1 MDDRLNGTVLE
12 QLATL
17 SKLEIT
23 DAGKTELCQNLEQ
36 LLAYVTKISELSTD
50 DILPLTH
57 FPECTCH
64 LDDSIQ
70 PAAALLPPIPEH
82 HQGTPIPGLRE
93 DTPCPDTNPELLTAL
108 APTRIDSYYI
118 VPGTFQ
124 SN

>member
-1 MDDRLNGTVLE
+1 MDARLNDTVLE

-23 DAGKTELCQNLEQ
+23 DTDKAELCQNLEQ
-36 LLAYVTKISELSTD
+36 LLAYVAKISELSTD

-64 LDDSIQ
+64 LDDSVQ
-70 PAAALLPPIPEH
+70 LVAALLPPVPE
-82 HQGTPIPGLRE
+82 QRKDTAFPGLRE
-93 DTPCPDTNPELLTAL
+93 DTPCPDTNPEPLAAL
-108 APTRIDSYYI
+108 APKRIDSYYI

>member
-1 MDDRLNGTVLE
+1 MDARLNDTVLE

-23 DAGKTELCQNLEQ
+23 DTGKAELCQNLEQ
-36 LLAYVTKISELSTD
+36 LLAYVAKISELSTD
-50 DILPLTH
+50 NILPLTH

-64 LDDSIQ
+64 LDDNVQ
-70 PAAALLPPIPEH
+70 PAALRTPVPE
-82 HQGTPIPGLRE
+82 QRKDTAFPGLRE
-93 DTPCPDTNPELLTAL
+93 DTPCPDTNPEPLAAL
-108 APTRIDSYYI
+108 APKRIDSYYI